1 MSYAQVRRKLPLMSF
16 VLRVL
21 LVAALVFATVN
32 PSGYTLT
39 TWLLAS
45 SAPLSVRVFLAFALI
60 AVWMAILRIAWQGLR
75 AFGFS
80 LVVIISVFFAL
91 LEVQFEIIR
100 GLRGVSLSL
109 LALFAVTAVTSL
121 GLVGSYLVRWLT
133 GQSPVVK
140 NPP

>member
-1 MSYAQVRRKLPLMSF
+1 MSYAQVRKKLPLTSF
-16 VLRVL
+16 VLRIL

-32 PSGYTLT
+32 PTKYNLT

-45 SAPLSVRVFLAFALI
+45 SAPVSVRMFLAFTLF
-60 AVWMAILRIAWQGLR
+60 AVWLAILRIAWQGLR

-80 LVVIISVFFAL
+80 LVIIIAVFFAL
-91 LEVQFEIIR
+91 LDFQFEFLR
-100 GLRGVSLSL
+100 GLSVFSLSL
-109 LALFAVTAVTSL
+109 IALCAVTAVTSL
-121 GLVGSYLVRWLT
+121 GLVGSYLVRWLS

>member
-1 MSYAQVRRKLPLMSF
+1 MSYAQVRKKLPLTSF
-16 VLRVL
+16 VLRIL

-32 PSGYTLT
+32 PSKYTLT

-45 SAPLSVRVFLAFALI
+45 SAPLSVRIFIAFALF
-60 AVWMAILRIAWQGLR
+60 AVWIAILRIAWQGLR

-80 LVVIISVFFAL
+80 FLLITGIPLAL
-91 LEVQFEIIR
+91 LEVQFDFIR
-100 GLRGVSLSL
+100 GLSAFSLSL
-109 LALFAVTAVTSL
+109 LALCAVTAVISL

>member
-1 MSYAQVRRKLPLMSF
+1 MSYAQVRKKLPLTSF
-16 VLRVL
+16 VLRIL

-32 PSGYTLT
+32 PSQYNLT

-45 SAPLSVRVFLAFALI
+45 SAPVSVRMFLAFTLF
-60 AVWMAILRIAWQGLR
+60 AVWLAILRIAWQGLR

-80 LVVIISVFFAL
+80 LVIIIVVFFAL
-91 LEVQFEIIR
+91 LEFQFEF
-100 GLRGVSLSL
+100 LRGMSVFSLSIL
-109 LALFAVTAVTSL
+109 VLCAVTAVTSL
-121 GLVGSYLVRWLT
+121 GLVGSYLVRWLS